1 MEDKEGNKGLSA
13 QKIQHLC
20 RTKEG
25 AGDTSASCE
34 AFAFFFFKKPFFSV
48 LPPFKQTLSGDMVE
62 RGRLLDPDPSDGG

>member
-1 MEDKEGNKGLSA
+1 MEDKEGKKGLSA

-25 AGDTSASCE
+25 AGDTSSSCE
-34 AFAFFFFKKPFFSV
+34 AVVFFFKKPFISV

-62 RGRLLDPDPSDGG
+62 HGRLLDPDPSDGG